1 MSSSLHLH
9 IDPYSGVSGDM
20 FLGALVDAGLDLE
33 QLQEPLASMG
43 LPHWYLERSEDR
55 DPRIGGTKVNVVLEE
70 GHDRKHRHLG
80 DITQLI
86 ENAAGLPEAVR
97 RQACAVFTALAEAEG
112 EVHGM
117 KPEEVHFHE
126 VGATDAIIDI
136 TGAVL
141 GVHLLGVA
149 SISCGP
155 LPLGS
160 GFAECEHGT
169 IPVPVPATVL
179 LSRGL
184 PTVPAAGEHPT
195 GELVTPTGA
204 ALVRCLAGSFGPA
217 PAMTLD
223 RVAYGLGSR
232 DRGLIPNALRL
243 LIGSRDQHSG
253 DEVEVLTTMIDDLD
267 PRLFGPL
274 VEDLLRAGA
283 LDATLRPVFAKK
295 GRPGTEV
302 VVIAPPVAETV
313 RELSELLFRETTTF
327 GVRVHRERRTIL
339 ERRFRTVATSLGDV
353 VVKDGLLQGVVVT
366 SQPEFDSCAAL
377 ADRLGLPVRKVLDAA
392 IQAAGAPDSAA
403 RDDEGI
409 E

>member
-1 MSSSLHLH
+1 MSSALHLH

-20 FLGALVDAGLDLE
+20 FLGALVDAGLELE
-33 QLQEPLASMG
+33 QLQGPLSSMG
-43 LPHWYLERSEDR
+43 LAHWCLERSDR
-55 DPRIGGTKVNVVLEE
+55 SDPRIGGTKVDVVLEE
-70 GHDRKHRHLG
+70 GHDRHHRHLG

-86 ENAAGLPEAVR
+86 QNAAGLPDSVR
-97 RQACAVFTALAEAEG
+97 RQACAVFALLAEAEG
-112 EVHGM
+112 EVHGVP
-117 KPEEVHFHE
+117 PEEVHFHE

-136 TGAVL
+136 TGTVL

-155 LPLGS
+155 LPMGS

-169 IPVPVPATVL
+169 IPVPVPATAL

-204 ALVRCLAGSFGPA
+204 ALVRCLADRFGPA
-217 PAMTLD
+217 PAMTLNL
-223 RVAYGLGSR
+223 VAYGLGAR

-243 LIGSRDQHSG
+243 LIGSRDKQPD
-253 DEVEVLTTMIDDLD
+253 DEVEVIITTIDDLD

-274 VEDLLRAGA
+274 VEDLLAAGA

-313 RELSELLFRETTTF
+313 RALSELLFRETTTF
-327 GVRVHRERRTIL
+327 GVRIHRDRRTIL
-339 ERRFRTVATSLGDV
+339 DRRFRTVATELGDV
-353 VVKDGLLQGVVVT
+353 VVKDGLLNGVVVT

-377 ADRLGLPVRKVLDAA
+377 ADTLGVPVRKVLDAA
-392 IQAAGAPDSAA
+392 IQAAGAPHSAPTE
-403 RDDEGI
+403 DEGI